1 MRETVDVRGS
11 AEGGVVAPGSGAMFD
26 RIAARY
32 DLLNRLLSL
41 GRDGAWRRA
50 LIRALELHPGDRV
63 LDVAVGTA
71 DVVLEALRAHPDVVA
86 VGLDPALA
94 MLQVGAA
101 KLKDRRP
108 SGRWHLVGGDGR
120 WLPFRT
126 GAFAGVTVAFG
137 IRNVPDRLAALREM
151 VRVTRPGGRVGVL
164 ELQVPDHG
172 LLAPLARTWVRRV
185 VPVVGRLLSSG
196 EEYRY
201 LRRSMEAFPS
211 PAEFSSLMAQSGL
224 TRISARPFDA
234 GAVRLYVGEV
244 GG

>member
-1 MRETVDVRGS
+1 
-11 AEGGVVAPGSGAMFD
+11 MFD

-41 GRDGAWRRA
+41 GRDGSWRRA
-50 LIRALELHPGDRV
+50 LIRALELQPGDRV

-71 DVVLEALRAHPDVVA
+71 DVALEALRAHPEVVA

-94 MLQVGAA
+94 MLRLGSI
-101 KLKDRRP
+101 KLRDRCP
-108 SGRWHLVGGDGR
+108 SGAWHLVGGDAS

-126 GAFAGVTVAFG
+126 GVFAGVTIAFG
-137 IRNVPDRLAALREM
+137 IRNVPDRLAALGEM
-151 VRVTRPGGRVGVL
+151 ARVTRPGGRVGVL

-172 LLAPLARTWVRRV
+172 PLQLLARVWVRWV
-185 VPVVGRLLSSG
+185 VPTVGRLLSSG

-211 PAEFSSLMAQSGL
+211 PAEFSSLMAQAGL
-224 TRISARPFDA
+224 TRISARPLDA

-244 GG
+244 ER

>member
-1 MRETVDVRGS
+1 
-11 AEGGVVAPGSGAMFD
+11 MFD
-26 RIAARY
+26 RIAAHY

-50 LIRALELHPGDRV
+50 LVRALDLRPGDRV

-71 DVVLEALRAHPDVVA
+71 DVAIEVLRRHPQAMA
-86 VGLDPALA
+86 VGVDPALA
-94 MLQVGAA
+94 MLEVGAG
-101 KLKDRRP
+101 KLGDRHP
-108 SGRWHLVGGDGR
+108 SGGWHLVGGDGR
-120 WLPFRT
+120 WLPFRS
-126 GAFAGVTVAFG
+126 GAFAGVAIAFG

-151 VRVTRPGGRVGVL
+151 ARVTRPGGRVAVL

-172 LLAPLARTWVRRV
+172 PLAPLARAWVRWV
-185 VPVVGRLLSSG
+185 VPAVGRLLSSA

-211 PAEFSSLMAQSGL
+211 PAEFSSLMEQAGL
-224 TRISARPFDA
+224 TGVTARPLEA

-244 GG
+244 VS

>member
-1 MRETVDVRGS
+1 
-11 AEGGVVAPGSGAMFD
+11 MFD

-50 LIRALELHPGDRV
+50 LVRALDLHPGDRM

-71 DVVLEALRAHPDVVA
+71 DVAIVALRRYPGAVA
-86 VGLDPALA
+86 VGIDPSLG
-94 MLQVGAA
+94 MLRLGAA
-101 KLKDRRP
+101 KLGRRAAAG
-108 SGRWHLVGGDGR
+108 SWHLVGGDGVQ
-120 WLPFRT
+120 LPFRS
-126 GAFAGVTVAFG
+126 GAFAGVTIAFG
-137 IRNVPDRLAALREM
+137 IRNVPDRLAALQEM
-151 VRVTRPGGRVGVL
+151 ARVTRAGGRVGVL

-172 LLAPLARTWVRRV
+172 PLAPLARVWVRRV
-185 VPVVGRLLSSG
+185 VPVAGRLLSSA

-211 PAEFSSLMAQSGL
+211 PAEFSSLMERAGL
-224 TRISARPFDA
+224 TRVSARPLEA

-244 GG
+244 VP